1 MLTKLR
7 DIGKTWIFK
16 VFMGLL
22 VLSFALWGIADIFF
36 GGFRSNSVATVGDAD
51 VTIEAFQRSYTL
63 EVRAFQRQFGGQ
75 VTETQARA
83 LGLPDRV
90 LGQLI
95 AEAAMQAEADA
106 LRLGVSDEMLI
117 ELIASDPTFQS
128 SGRFDRA
135 RFVSLLRSNNMS
147 EAGYVA
153 AQRALEIRRQ
163 VAAAVNGGL
172 VLPAA
177 YTDALRAYRTEE
189 RSIKYLALGPAQA
202 GDIGSPG
209 EGEIAAFYEGHKAEW
224 RAPEYRALS
233 LVSMTPADLA
243 KPEDVSEEDV
253 RKRYESNKASYGSPE
268 TRRVR
273 QIVFRDQAEAEA
285 ALARIKGGETFESL
299 MASRNLTEAD
309 VNLGVVTK
317 EKIIDPAIADAA
329 FSLAP
334 NQTSAVVTGRFGP
347 TILSVTDVTPA
358 TLKTLDEVRDQIRTE
373 IATRLAAAD
382 VATMRDAVEDARA
395 GGETLSEI
403 GAKHRL
409 SVRTIAAVDQRGNGP
424 DGAPIAD
431 VPGST
436 ALLAAA
442 FESDIGIEN
451 DPLPI
456 ENNGVLWYEVTDVTA
471 SRDRP
476 LAEVRDKVVEA
487 WKKEAVAKKLEE
499 RAKTL
504 ADRVRRGTS
513 LDSIGDELALT
524 AETATDLKRDT
535 EPGGSLSP
543 AMLIAAFSGPEGSV
557 TVTAGKDDPSRA
569 VLKVVSVSA
578 PVAGSAAD
586 AEAVAAVR
594 RAFADDLFQQYI
606 NALQAQLGVR
616 INQTTLQQSLGTAG
630 S

>member
-22 VLSFALWGIADIFF
+22 VVSFALWGIADIFS
-36 GGFRSNSVATVGDAD
+36 GFRSNSVATVGDAD
-51 VTIEAFQRSYTL
+51 VTIEAFRRSYTL
-63 EVRAFQRQFGGQ
+63 ELRALQRQFGGQ

-83 LGLPDRV
+83 LGVPDRV

-106 LRLGVSDEMLI
+106 LRLGISDEMLI

-128 SGRFDRA
+128 NGRFDRA

-172 VLPAA
+172 MLPAA
-177 YTDALRAYRTEE
+177 YTDALHAYRTEE
-189 RSIKYLALGPAQA
+189 RSIQYLIISPAQA
-202 GDIGSPG
+202 GEIGSPG
-209 EGEIAAFYEGHKAEW
+209 ESEVAAFYEAHKAEW
-224 RAPEYRALS
+224 RAPEYRALM
-233 LVSMTPADLA
+233 LVSLTPADLA
-243 KPEDVSEEDV
+243 KAEDVSEEDI

-273 QIVFRDQAEAEA
+273 QIVFRDQADAEA
-285 ALARIKGGETFESL
+285 ALARIKGGETFDAL
-299 MASRNLTEAD
+299 MASRNLTGSD
-309 VNLGVVTK
+309 VDLGVVTK

-347 TILSVTDVTPA
+347 TILSVTDVTAA
-358 TLKTLDEVRDQIRTE
+358 TLKSLDEVRDQIRSE

-382 VATMRDAVEDARA
+382 VATMRDTVEDARA

-403 GAKHRL
+403 GAKHKL
-409 SVRTIAAVDQRGNGP
+409 TVRPIAAVDQRGNGP
-424 DGAPIAD
+424 DGQPITD
-431 VPGST
+431 MPGGT

-451 DPLPI
+451 ESLPI

-471 SRDRP
+471 SRDLP
-476 LAEVRDKVVEA
+476 LAEVRDKVVEG

-499 RAKTL
+499 RATSL
-504 ADRVRRGTS
+504 ADRVRGGTS
-513 LDSIGDELALT
+513 FDSIGDELALT
-524 AETATDLKRDT
+524 VETARGLKRDT
-535 EPGGSLSP
+535 EPAGSLSA
-543 AMLIAAFSGPEGSV
+543 AMLIAAFSGPDGSV
-557 TVTAGKDDPSRA
+557 TVTTGKDDPSRA
-569 VLKVVSVSA
+569 VLKVVSVSTPA
-578 PVAGSAAD
+578 DGAAD

-606 NALQAQLGVR
+606 TALQAQLGVR
-616 INQTTLQQSLGTAG
+616 INQTTLQQSLGTLG